1 MAPELLI
8 LDEPTAGLDPAGEEL
23 LLEILADL
31 EATLLLV
38 SHDMFF
44 VGGLTRRTLVMHQ
57 GRIAWDLPT
66 REFMRDEA
74 LGSLNGLAF
83 IYRRDCGE
91 AIRAL
96 QHEHEHSHPHR
107 HRHVH
112 PHRHGQ
118 TLHAHPHEHIHQHPH
133 RFAHRHPGGDTP
145 HEHPPGRCHEHDH
158 PGHAAE
164 PHDHEHE

>member
-8 LDEPTAGLDPAGEEL
+8 LDEPTAGLDPAGEAL
-23 LLEILADL
+23 LLDILADL

-44 VGGLTRRTLVMHQ
+44 VGELTRRTLVMHQ

-83 IYRRDCGE
+83 IYRRDCGD

-96 QHEHEHSHPHR
+96 QHEHEHCHP
-107 HRHVH
+107 
-112 PHRHGQ
+112 
-118 TLHAHPHEHIHQHPH
+118 
-133 RFAHRHPGGDTP
+133 HRHPGGDAA
-145 HEHPPGRCHEHDH
+145 HEHPPERHHEHDH
-158 PGHAAE
+158 PGHEAE